1 MIMMKVIPQDIC
13 FDGCSLITGFHGIGG
28 AGYWTVRYL
37 AQKLNAERVAII
49 DSDIISPATTT
60 YSGRLVTPYEIL
72 RKENLAFFKVEVP
85 PFREKEVGFFR
96 NFSKWVIDSGFK
108 EVALVGGLDSSL
120 NIDETTFRLVHTCS
134 FIPKDELASAPTLED
149 DHLIVGPVAIMLN
162 YFEVTRFP
170 AFAILA
176 YASPERVDPRAT
188 VAAIS
193 VLSKYYK
200 FEVDVM
206 PLIRGAEALEQE
218 AAKQEAKNRKGV
230 GSIYT

>member
-1 MIMMKVIPQDIC
+1 MMMKVVPNDIH

-28 AGYWTVRYL
+28 TGYWTVRYL

-60 YSGRLVTPYEIL
+60 HLGRLVTPYEIL
-72 RKENLAFFKVEVP
+72 RKGNLAFFKVEVP
-85 PFREKEVGFFR
+85 PFREKEVAFFR
-96 NFSKWVIDSGFK
+96 SFSKWVIDAGFK
-108 EVALVGGLDSSL
+108 EVALIGGLDSTL
-120 NIDETTFRLVHTCS
+120 RTDETTFRLVHTSS
-134 FIPKDELASAPTLED
+134 FTPKDELVKALILED
-149 DHLIVGPVAIMLN
+149 DHLIVGPVAVMLN

-193 VLSKYYK
+193 VLSEYYK

-206 PLIRGAEALEQE
+206 PLIRGAEVLEQE
-218 AAKQEAKNRKGV
+218 AAKQETKGRKGV
-230 GSIYT
+230 ESIYT